1 MVCNGMYVM
10 EWYGMVW
17 NGLKWYGMVW
27 NGMYVCTNVCNVYM
41 YVCM

>member
-1 MVCNGMYVM
+1 M

-17 NGLKWYGMVW
+17 NGMKWYGMVW